1 MSDPSWLR
9 LLSKI
14 VGHQNH
20 DRSGK
25 SDLIPCIHQSLE
37 LDVNLLSAGA
47 ERSGGRLF
55 DLDTSSGWEP
65 PPGPIVRDRLDLVQG
80 ILEASVGHALP
91 GQIVVTEENGKVLA
105 RLAADVDAPEPS
117 LQLILRAAS
126 LIASSAYDQFDL
138 VLIAAG
144 VSSTDP
150 DRRELLWKM
159 LTLDPDDL
167 RISGSAT
174 TIVPILGADVS
185 PENDYGRQPG
195 IRYVVLPDR
204 LIERPPM
211 TRARAIQTIS
221 QPGDGPLVLFLGAG
235 ASASSRIRLGN
246 AYRDVALADYSGESD
261 TQVAA
266 GALFDLLHE
275 QSRFLPGETESR
287 AEFMDTLTLERV
299 LRETFADLGAR
310 PRSECRV
317 IQELKADC
325 DQALKYVRPGRA
337 AIRELAA
344 RLRGKLVIITVNFD
358 RLVEVD
364 LGVPCQVMSTP
375 TQFGDGLEELRAYL
389 RGDADKP
396 VPVLKLHGSIEDA
409 DSLIAT
415 IDTTAAG
422 LHDSVRAALNL
433 VVDEAQSRPVR
444 WVWVGCSMRDRD
456 VNAWLGG
463 LSSNALDEW
472 WVDPFPGKSL
482 DDFIHQ
488 YRAPRWS
495 TDRRTDRLIVD
506 SADGFLRAVAES
518 VTPG

>member
-20 DRSGK
+20 DSSGQ
-25 SDLIPCIHQSLE
+25 SELIPCIHQALE
-37 LDVNLLSAGA
+37 RDVDLLSAGA
-47 ERSGGRLF
+47 GRSGGRLF
-55 DLDTSSGWEP
+55 DLDTSTGWES
-65 PPGPIVRDRLDLVQG
+65 PPGPIVKDRLDLVQG
-80 ILEASVGHALP
+80 MLQAAIGHALP
-91 GQIVVTEENGKVLA
+91 GQIVVTEEHGKVSA
-105 RLAADVDAPEPS
+105 RLAVDADVPEPS
-117 LQLILRAAS
+117 LLLILRAAS

-138 VLIAAG
+138 VVIAAG
-144 VSSTDP
+144 VASTDP

-159 LTLDPDDL
+159 LTIDPEDL

-174 TIVPILGADVS
+174 TIVPILGADVN
-185 PENDYGRQPG
+185 PESDYGRQPG
-195 IRYVVLPDR
+195 IRYIVLPDR

-211 TRARAIQTIS
+211 TRAHAIKAIS
-221 QPGDGPLVLFLGAG
+221 QAGDGPLVLFLGAG

-246 AYRDVALADYSGESD
+246 AYRDLALTEYVGASD
-261 TQVAA
+261 VQVAA

-275 QSRFLPGETESR
+275 QERFLPGETESR
-287 AEFMDTLTLERV
+287 AEFVGTLTLERV

-317 IQELKADC
+317 IQELTADC
-325 DQALKYVRPGRA
+325 EQALEYVRAGRA

-344 RLRGKLVIITVNFD
+344 RLRGKLVIVTVNFD

-364 LGVPCQVMSTP
+364 LGVPCQVLSTP
-375 TQFGDGLEELRAYL
+375 SQFGEGLEDVRAYL
-389 RGDADKP
+389 RGDANKP
-396 VPVLKLHGSIEDA
+396 VPVLKLHGSIEDVG
-409 DSLIAT
+409 SLIAT

-422 LHDSVRAALNL
+422 LHDSVRAALN
-433 VVDEAQSRPVR
+433 VIVEESQSRPVR

-463 LSSNALDEW
+463 LSTNALDEW

-482 DDFIHQ
+482 DDFINH

-495 TDRRTDRLIVD
+495 SDRRIDRLIVD
-506 SADGFLRAVAES
+506 SADVFLRAVAES
-518 VTPG
+518 VTAG